1 MTKQTVRT
9 RFAPSPTGY
18 MHIGNLRTALY
29 GYLYAKS
36 QQGQFI
42 LRIEDTDRTRYVAD
56 AVDFINR
63 TLEMAHI
70 VPDESPSLGGPYGP
84 YVQSERMDLYKK
96 YAEEL
101 VKTGHAYYCF
111 CDPDEDHSAGK
122 FGGYDR
128 TCRNLAPEVIEEHLK
143 NGDPYV
149 IRQKMPLTGETTFF
163 DVLHGNITIKN
174 EELEDQVLLKR
185 DGMPTYNFAN
195 VIDDHLMHITHIM
208 RGAEFITSTPKYIL
222 LYESFGWDVP
232 TFIHLA
238 PVMGKNEDGSISKL
252 SKRHGATSFDDLVK
266 AGYLPDAIVN
276 YVALLGWNPKTTN
289 QEIFSMAELIE
300 HFSLEGLSKSPAV
313 FDYDKLGWING
324 EYLKAMSDEDFAKM
338 AHPFVGELPD
348 YLEQSW
354 THLASLLKTRIQRLG
369 DLPQEIAFLCE
380 QPAFDAEL
388 YVNKRNKV
396 TPEKAAELLPGMMAL
411 LEKVP
416 ESDWNNDALYEKL
429 NAYIEEQ
436 GIKKGL
442 AMWVLRI
449 AAAGQKVTPGG
460 ATEILSL
467 LGKKIS
473 MERIKKSLAKL
484 QEL

>member
-324 EYLKAMSDEDFAKM
+324 EYLKAMSDEDFTKM
-338 AHPFVGELPD
+338 ARPFVGELPD

-411 LEKVP
+411 LEEVP

>member
-111 CDPDEDHSAGK
+111 CNPDEDHSAGK

-338 AHPFVGELPD
+338 ARPFLGELPD

-411 LEKVP
+411 LEEVP